1 MNAASIIETFGRG
14 IPATL
19 DTSMIVDVCAYLRST
34 QSPAV
39 LVLTSRGELR
49 GVLSHRDIIHASGR
63 LGSSVMQMMAQEL
76 MRDQVPVCQS
86 GDGLIELLELVTETG
101 SDFALVAEGS
111 RIKGLVTVQD
121 LTELLVTALG
131 GGEAN
136 ADAAEAAAQPEQP
149 VTAPPVP
156 DSPPQQAQPQPPAQV
171 QEQPVAM
178 PQPLAFQFQ
187 PQPQSMP
194 ETLQPQSMPAPLQPQ
209 PQPLAMPEQLQPQQ
223 VQPAGQ
229 WHEAPPQVQHEPYQA
244 PAAHAAPPQQQGH
257 WPSPYPS
264 VPDIPPAAAF
274 AQPGQPAPLPSQH
287 AGSAGMHQLQP
298 QHMTVPTQPQPQL
311 QPQPA
316 AAPATW
322 ATFNS

>member
-39 LVLTSRGELR
+39 LVLNSRGEMK

-111 RIKGLVTVQD
+111 QIKGIVSSHD

-131 GGEAN
+131 GGDAEAQT
-136 ADAAEAAAQPEQP
+136 AEAAVEPAQPMPQEPVQIMPQEAQP
-149 VTAPPVP
+149 QPQPQPQPQAMTEAPVWQP
-156 DSPPQQAQPQPPAQV
+156 QPQPPAQPV
-171 QEQPVAM
+171 QEQAQPQVLAM
-178 PQPLAFQFQ
+178 PQ
-187 PQPQSMP
+187 
-194 ETLQPQSMPAPLQPQ
+194 
-209 PQPLAMPEQLQPQQ
+209 QLQPAP
-223 VQPAGQ
+223 PAGQ
-229 WHEAPPQVQHEPYQA
+229 AGGWQPQVQYQA
-244 PAAHAAPPQQQGH
+244 LAEQPVHAAPAPQPAP

-264 VPDIPPAAAF
+264 VPDVPPAAAF
-274 AQPGQPAPLPSQH
+274 AQPGQPAPLPSHH
-287 AGSAGMHQLQP
+287 AEGAGMHQLQP
-298 QHMTVPTQPQPQL
+298 QSEQTVFQTQL
-311 QPQPA
+311 QPQQQQQAQPQQ
-316 AAPATW
+316 AAPQAAW
-322 ATFNS
+322 ATFSS